1 MKPNPNPY
9 ELRQFILSHNR
20 FLKRDADGYYVLN
33 YPRCGQPGNPEFI
46 LTLKN
51 TFGEKHKGEL
61 VYAKEKVVDILCKYV
76 PDIMRS
82 EGLPSCVMMCIPRA
96 KAYCTYLPSQMCFQ
110 EGVSEAAGY
119 LANVTDGTR
128 AIIRTVDTKT
138 THLGENVARKTADG
152 TKKKNDGS
160 EPYPGITK
168 DTCEFDRRLIK
179 GEDIILVED
188 IYTQGVNIDEDCIQA
203 LYDLG
208 ANRVILF
215 AISRTT
221 IG

>member
-9 ELRQFILSHNR
+9 ELRVFMLFPNR
-20 FLKRDADGYYVLN
+20 FLRREADGYYVLN
-33 YPRCGQPGNPEFI
+33 YPRYGQPGNPEFI

-51 TFGEKHKGEL
+51 TFGEKCEEEL
-61 VYAKEKVVDILCKYV
+61 MLAENEVVDILCKYV

-82 EGLPSCVMMCIPRA
+82 EGLSSCVMMCVPRA
-96 KAYCTYLPSQMCFQ
+96 KAFSTYLSSQMYFQ
-110 EGVSEAAGY
+110 DGVSEAAGY

-138 THLGENVARKTADG
+138 THLGENIARKTADG

-168 DTCEFDRRLIK
+168 DTCAFDRRLIK

-188 IYTQGVNIDEDCIQA
+188 IYTQGVNIDEDCVQA

-221 IG
+221 VG